1 MIYEKIQSDIKE
13 AMKAR
18 QADRLSALRYLH
30 SEIKNIGINERV
42 EITDE
47 IARRV
52 IARLAKQR
60 RDTIEECRRS
70 GRSDLLA
77 KEEAELAI
85 LDSYLPRALGEAELR
100 AEVEAVIRELGATSK
115 RDLGKVMKAAMERL
129 AGRADGKAIQ
139 AAASSLLP

>member
-30 SEIKNIGINERV
+30 SEIKNIGINDRV

-60 RDTIEECRRS
+60 RESIEECRRV
-70 GRSDLLA
+70 GRPDLLA

-85 LDSYLPRALGEAELR
+85 LDSYLPRALSEAELR
-100 AEVEAVIRELGATSK
+100 AEVEGVIRDLGATSK
-115 RDLGKVMKAAMERL
+115 RDMGKVMKAAMERL

-139 AAASSLLP
+139 AAAASLLP